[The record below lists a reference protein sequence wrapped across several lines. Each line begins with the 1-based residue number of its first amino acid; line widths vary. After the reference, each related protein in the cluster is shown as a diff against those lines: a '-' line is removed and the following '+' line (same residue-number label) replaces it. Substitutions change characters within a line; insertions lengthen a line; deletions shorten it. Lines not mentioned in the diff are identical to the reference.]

1 MGLSMGSDVAF
12 GDSHAIWAQHTSG
25 MFSQIDLRDAIKPL
39 DSITRVATTWEPSGS
54 LAFIADK
61 KTKWEAPYDDV
72 YVSYLPRA
80 TST

>member
-1 MGLSMGSDVAF
+1 VSANFGTCGSVSPWAILDVAF
-12 GDSHAIWAQHTSG
+12 GNSHAIWAQHTSG

-61 KTKWEAPYDDV
+61 KTQWEAPYDDM
-72 YVSYLPRA
+72 
-80 TST
+80 